1 MVQTQQEP
9 PRRILL
15 VHTHY
20 RLPGGEDAVFAAER
34 ALLEARGHQVFV
46 YERSN
51 AEADGSLWQKLLL
64 PLRAVFSLK
73 AYREVRALIR
83 KYQIQLVHVH
93 NTLLATS
100 PAVFWACF
108 AEGVPVVQTLHNFR
122 LFCPNG
128 VFLRQGKVCEDCPR
142 RSLLCAVRRR
152 CYRGSLTQSA
162 VCAFVYGFHRL
173 LGTYKNVALFTP
185 TEFDRQ
191 KLLECNARHRV
202 FDPEKLFVKPNPVSA
217 PLPAGQDAPLPMAAR
232 KNQVLYAGRLEEL
245 KGLRTVLAA
254 WKLLESDPAAPRLV
268 VAGDGPLDAWAREN
282 AGPNVEFVGRLAPG
296 ALHAEMAR
304 SLAVA
309 AASLCYESFALGPAE
324 AHVLGTPVLA
334 SDIGNV
340 GAAVTPGVDG
350 ARVSPRRPGC
360 AGRRGARAVRQAG
373 TVRPRRHPRRGA
385 GPLRRHP
392 RRRLCPADGGVPAG
406 AGGRVD
412 GRTGAAARRRNAQS
426 AANLPGPVKSSAPA
440 KTLHDPAGYWH
451 GKAAMHPSVITNAMP
466 PPLAGEALQT
476 TAAQKPPL

>member
-1 MVQTQQEP
+1 MDKLQQDP

-83 KYQIQLVHVH
+83 KHQIQLVHVH

-108 AEGVPVVQTLHNFR
+108 AEGVPAVQTLHNFR

-142 RSLLCAVRRR
+142 RSLLCAVHRR
-152 CYRGSLTQSA
+152 CYRGSLAQSA

-173 LGTYKNVALFTP
+173 LGTYKKVALFTP

-191 KLLECNARHRV
+191 KLLECNARQGCSTRKSCSSS
-202 FDPEKLFVKPNPVSA
+202 PTRCLRRC
-217 PLPAGQDAPLPMAAR
+217 PL
-232 KNQVLYAGRLEEL
+232 GRTPRCPWRRG
-245 KGLRTVLAA
+245 KTRCCMPAA
-254 WKLLESDPAAPRLV
+254 W
-268 VAGDGPLDAWAREN
+268 
-282 AGPNVEFVGRLAPG
+282 
-296 ALHAEMAR
+296 R
-304 SLAVA
+304 S
-309 AASLCYESFALGPAE
+309 
-324 AHVLGTPVLA
+324 
-334 SDIGNV
+334 
-340 GAAVTPGVDG
+340 
-350 ARVSPRRPGC
+350 
-360 AGRRGARAVRQAG
+360 
-373 TVRPRRHPRRGA
+373 
-385 GPLRRHP
+385 
-392 RRRLCPADGGVPAG
+392 
-406 AGGRVD
+406 
-412 GRTGAAARRRNAQS
+412 
-426 AANLPGPVKSSAPA
+426 
-440 KTLHDPAGYWH
+440 
-451 GKAAMHPSVITNAMP
+451 
-466 PPLAGEALQT
+466 
-476 TAAQKPPL
+476 

>member
-64 PLRAVFSLK
+64 PLRAVFSLR

-83 KYQIQLVHVH
+83 KHQIQLVHVH
-93 NTLLATS
+93 NTLLVTS

-108 AEGVPVVQTLHNFR
+108 AEGVPGGADAAQFPAVLPQ
-122 LFCPNG
+122 
-128 VFLRQGKVCEDCPR
+128 R
-142 RSLLCAVRRR
+142 RVSAAGQRSARTAPAAACCAR
-152 CYRGSLTQSA
+152 CAAAATGGSLAQSA

-173 LGTYKNVALFTP
+173 LGTYRHVRCSPPPNLTGRSCWNATP
-185 TEFDRQ
+185 GTGCSTRTG
-191 KLLECNARHRV
+191 CSS
-202 FDPEKLFVKPNPVSA
+202 NPTRCRRRC
-217 PLPAGQDAPLPMAAR
+217 PPGRTPPCPWQR
-232 KNQVLYAGRLEEL
+232 GKNQVLYAGRLEEL

-254 WKLLESDPAAPRLV
+254 WKLLGSDPAAPRLV
-268 VAGDGPLDAWAREN
+268 IAGDGPLDAWAREN

-309 AASLCYESFALGPAE
+309 AASLCYESFALVPAE
-324 AHVLGTPVLA
+324 AHLLGTPVLA

-340 GAAVTPGVDG
+340 GAAVTPWGG
-350 ARVSPRRPGC
+350 RRALCPRRPGR
-360 AGRRGARAVRQAG
+360 AGRCGARADRQPG
-373 TVRPRRHPRRGA
+373 TVR
-385 GPLRRHP
+385 
-392 RRRLCPADGGVPAG
+392 
-406 AGGRVD
+406 
-412 GRTGAAARRRNAQS
+412 S
-426 AANLPGPVKSSAPA
+426 
-440 KTLHDPAGYWH
+440 
-451 GKAAMHPSVITNAMP
+451 
-466 PPLAGEALQT
+466 
-476 TAAQKPPL
+476 